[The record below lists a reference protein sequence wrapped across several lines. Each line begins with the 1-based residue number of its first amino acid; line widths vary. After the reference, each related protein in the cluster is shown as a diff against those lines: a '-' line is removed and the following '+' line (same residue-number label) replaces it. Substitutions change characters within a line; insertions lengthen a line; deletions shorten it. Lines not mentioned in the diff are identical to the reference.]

1 MGVKMTHWIALTGGI
16 GSGKSTVAELFFE
29 RHHIPTIDS
38 DIIARKLTAANG
50 EAIPLIRHEFGDAI
64 IDISGSLNRQ
74 KMRYLITQDNTAKA
88 RLEQLLHPMIFVA
101 IKLQQATVKA
111 PYAFI
116 AIPLLVE
123 QPQFMGL
130 SERVLLVDCEEN
142 LQIERIRQRNQWT
155 LEQAQAALRLQAT
168 REQRQAIADDIILN
182 SGSLNDLIQQVDN
195 MHHYYCRIFQAA

>member
-1 MGVKMTHWIALTGGI
+1 MTHWIALTGGI
-16 GSGKSTVAELFFE
+16 GSGKSTVAELFFN

-38 DIIARKLTAANG
+38 DIIARQLTTVNG
-50 EAIPLIRHEFGDAI
+50 EAISLIRHEFGDNL
-64 IDISGSLNRQ
+64 IDLSGSLNRHV
-74 KMRYLITQDNTAKA
+74 MRDLITQDQTAKT
-88 RLEQLLHPMIFVA
+88 RLEQLLHPMIFA
-101 IKLQQATVKA
+101 TIKQQQATVKA
-111 PYAFI
+111 PYAFV

-168 REQRQAIADDIILN
+168 REQRQAIADDVILN
-182 SGSLNDLIQQVDN
+182 SGSLNDLIIQIDKLHQ
-195 MHHYYCRIFQAA
+195 HYLDIFQAA

>member
-1 MGVKMTHWIALTGGI
+1 MTHWIALTGGI

-29 RHHIPTIDS
+29 RHHILTIDS

-50 EAIPLIRHEFGDAI
+50 EAIPLIRREFGDDT

-74 KMRYLITQDNTAKA
+74 KMRHVITQDNTAKA
-88 RLEQLLHPMIFVA
+88 RLEQLLHPMIFA
-101 IKLQQATVKA
+101 EIKQQQTTVQA
-111 PYAFI
+111 LYAFI

-155 LEQAQAALRLQAT
+155 LEQATAALCLQAT

-182 SGSLNDLIQQVDN
+182 SGSLNDLIQQVDKL
-195 MHHYYCRIFQAA
+195 HQHYLD

>member
-1 MGVKMTHWIALTGGI
+1 MTHWIALTGGI
-16 GSGKSTVAELFFE
+16 GSGKSTVAELFFD

-38 DIIARKLTAANG
+38 DMIARELTAANG
-50 EAIPLIRHEFGDAI
+50 QAIPTIRHEFGDDM
-64 IDISGSLNRQ
+64 IDISGSLNRNA
-74 KMRYLITQDNTAKA
+74 MRHLITQDNTAKV
-88 RLEQLLHPMIFVA
+88 RLEQLLHPMIFVE
-101 IKLQQATVKA
+101 IKQQQATVKA

-123 QPQFMGL
+123 QPQFMCL

-142 LQIERIRQRNQWT
+142 LQIKRIRERNQFT
-155 LEQAQAALRLQAT
+155 YEQACAALRLQAP
-168 REQRQAIADDIILN
+168 RQKRQAIADDTIHN

>member
-1 MGVKMTHWIALTGGI
+1 MTHWITLTGGI
-16 GSGKSTVAELFFE
+16 GSGKSTVAELFFN

-38 DIIARKLTAANG
+38 DIIARELTATNG
-50 EAIPLIRHEFGDAI
+50 KAIPLILHEFGDDV

-74 KMRYLITQDNTAKA
+74 KMRHVITQDNTAKT
-88 RLEQLLHPMIFVA
+88 RLEQLLHPIIFAA
-101 IKLQQATVKA
+101 IKQQQAAVKA
-111 PYAFI
+111 PYAFV

-142 LQIERIRQRNQWT
+142 LQIERIRERNQWT
-155 LEQAQAALRLQAT
+155 TEQAQAAVRLQAT

>member
-1 MGVKMTHWIALTGGI
+1 MTHWIALTGGI

-38 DIIARKLTAANG
+38 DIIARELSAANG
-50 EAIPLIRHEFGDAI
+50 KAIPLIRREFGDAI

-74 KMRYLITQDNTAKA
+74 KMRRVITQDNTAKA
-88 RLEQLLHPMIFVA
+88 RLEQLLHPMIFA
-101 IKLQQATVKA
+101 EIKQQQATVKA
-111 PYAFI
+111 PYAFV

-142 LQIERIRQRNQWT
+142 LQIERIRQRNQFT

-182 SGSLNDLIQQVDN
+182 SGSLNDLIQQVDKL
-195 MHHYYCRIFQAA
+195 HQHYLDIFQVA

>member
-1 MGVKMTHWIALTGGI
+1 MAVKMTHWIALTGGI
-16 GSGKSTVAELFFE
+16 GSGKSTVAELFFN

-38 DIIARKLTAANG
+38 DIIARQLTTVNG
-50 EAIPLIRHEFGDAI
+50 EAISLIRHEFGDNL
-64 IDISGSLNRQ
+64 IDLSGSLNRYV
-74 KMRYLITQDNTAKA
+74 MRDLITQDQTAKT
-88 RLEQLLHPMIFVA
+88 RLEQLLHPMIFAA
-101 IKLQQATVKA
+101 IKQQQATVEA
-111 PYAFI
+111 PYAFV

-142 LQIERIRQRNQWT
+142 LQIERIKQRNQWT

-195 MHHYYCRIFQAA
+195 LHHDYCRIFQAA

>member
-1 MGVKMTHWIALTGGI
+1 MTHWIALTGGI

-38 DIIARKLTAANG
+38 DIIARELTAANG
-50 EAIPLIRHEFGDAI
+50 KAIPLIRREFGDAI

-74 KMRYLITQDNTAKA
+74 KMRHVITQDNTAKA
-88 RLEQLLHPMIFVA
+88 RLEQLLHPMIFSA
-101 IKLQQATVKA
+101 IKQQQATIEA
-111 PYAFI
+111 LYAFI

-142 LQIERIRQRNQWT
+142 LQIERIRQRNQFT

-182 SGSLNDLIQQVDN
+182 SGSLNDLIIQIDKLHQ
-195 MHHYYCRIFQAA
+195 HYLDIFQAA

>member
-29 RHHIPTIDS
+29 RHRIPTIDS
-38 DIIARKLTAANG
+38 DIVARELTAANG
-50 EAIPLIRHEFGDAI
+50 KAIPLIRREFGDAI
-64 IDISGSLNRQ
+64 IDTSGSLNRQ
-74 KMRYLITQDNTAKA
+74 KMRHVITQDNTAKA
-88 RLEQLLHPMIFVA
+88 RLEQLLHPMIFAA
-101 IKLQQATVKA
+101 IKQQQATVKA
-111 PYAFI
+111 PYAFV

-195 MHHYYCRIFQAA
+195 LHHDYCRIFQAT

>member
-1 MGVKMTHWIALTGGI
+1 MAVKMTHWIALTGGI
-16 GSGKSTVAELFFE
+16 GSGKSTVAELFFN

-38 DIIARKLTAANG
+38 DIIARQLTTVNG
-50 EAIPLIRHEFGDAI
+50 EAISLIRHEFGDNL
-64 IDISGSLNRQ
+64 IDLSGSLNRHV
-74 KMRYLITQDNTAKA
+74 MRDLITQDQTAKT
-88 RLEQLLHPMIFVA
+88 RLEQLLHPMIFAA
-101 IKLQQATVKA
+101 IKQQQATVKA
-111 PYAFI
+111 PYAFV

-123 QPQFMGL
+123 QPQFMNL

-142 LQIERIRQRNQWT
+142 LQIERISERNQWT
-155 LEQAQAALRLQAT
+155 TEQAQAALRLQAT